1 MKNRYIV
8 FLVTLVG
15 FQSNY
20 SLSQDCLTDQDDPDK
35 ILNCISYKFD
45 SIGDYNYD
53 FEELSLKLKESAS
66 YFSKAKKNKSY
77 IRSITYL
84 GLIYEQQNSLSIAKH
99 YFDRAEKSSKDKGF
113 PQLEFWVQS
122 KRVGLYRKTGDYST
136 AIIKLESIVS
146 RGSLELSNRDKAKLS
161 TTLGY
166 YYQTIGKAKKS
177 ISLFFDALNFA
188 KDITDKQL
196 KAIIYNNLGN
206 SYAIAGDFATAEIFF
221 QKGVDVFGDESKVEI
236 PILFNNIAEMNEEQ
250 GFLDKALKYYYK
262 GYKYTSPLAYEQVT
276 EIAIN
281 ISNIWLEKEESDSAI
296 YYLNVAMI
304 NSEKFGLKSLERVHA
319 LHMKFLVNRNIYGNS
334 EALEPLAEAYRI
346 SFGLN
351 LTAELARYSLDLS
364 QLYDTLNILD
374 SSHFYLQRHLEYKNV
389 MLNQSSQEQ
398 LIRKTEESKLD
409 SIRVQSMMLSADK
422 DYLELEVSKRNSVV
436 VLVSCVLGSL
446 LLAGY
451 FFWRS
456 LRRKKQLL
464 GIELENKKLTI
475 VNQNKELIGANL
487 EIESRTRALK
497 QLNEKIK
504 DNLSQEYDP
513 HFNELSQV
521 LREGSRLMNEQERK
535 KYINNLIKLD
545 NSFYQRLKEL
555 YRGLTDDELKLA
567 ALIRLNLSTD
577 ELVDIFNISRT
588 SLNTKRYRLRK
599 KLLLESNSNSNSNL
613 DQFIHEF

>member
-1 MKNRYIV
+1 MENKYIV
-8 FLVTLVG
+8 FLIVLVG
-15 FQSNY
+15 LQSNY
-20 SLSQDCLTDQDDPDK
+20 SLSQDCLTDQNDPDK

-45 SIGDYNYD
+45 SIGDYSYD
-53 FEELSLKLKESAS
+53 FEELSFYLKEATT
-66 YFSKAKKNKSY
+66 YFSKTNKKNKY
-77 IRSITYL
+77 IRSATYL
-84 GLIYEQQNSLSIAKH
+84 GLIHEQQNSLSIAKH
-99 YFDRAEKSSKDKGF
+99 YFDRAEKSSKDKGLR
-113 PQLEFWVQS
+113 QLEFWVQS

-177 ISLFFDALNFA
+177 ISLFFDALNYA
-188 KDITDKQL
+188 QDITDKRL

-206 SYAIAGDFATAEIFF
+206 SYAIAGDFSTAEKYF

-262 GYKYTSPLAYEQVT
+262 GYKYTSALAHEQIT

-281 ISNIWLEKEESDSAI
+281 ISNIWLEKEEPDSAV
-296 YYLNVAMI
+296 YYLNVAMM
-304 NSEKFGLKSLERVHA
+304 NSEKYGLNSLERVHA
-319 LHMKFLVNRNIYGNS
+319 LHMKFLVNKKIYGNR
-334 EALEPLAEAYRI
+334 EAQSPLSEAYRI
-346 SFGLN
+346 SLGLN
-351 LTAELARYSLDLS
+351 LTSELARYSLDLS
-364 QLYDTLNILD
+364 QLFDALNILD
-374 SSHFYLQRHLEYKNV
+374 SSHFYLQKHLEFKNV
-389 MLNQSSQEQ
+389 MLNQSAQEQ
-398 LIRKTEESKLD
+398 LIRKTEETKLD
-409 SIRVQSMMLSADK
+409 SIRVQSMILAAEK

-446 LLAGY
+446 LLAGF

-456 LRRKKQLL
+456 LRRKKQIL

-475 VNQNKELIGANL
+475 VSQNKELIGANL

-497 QLNEKIK
+497 QLNDKIK
-504 DNLSQEYDP
+504 ENLSQEYDP

-521 LREGSRLMNEQERK
+521 LREGSRLMNDHERK

-555 YRGLTDDELKLA
+555 YGGLTDDELKLA

-599 KLLLESNSNSNSNL
+599 KLLLESNSNL
-613 DQFIHEF
+613 DEFIHEF